1 MNDDKDT
8 VNYMD
13 SINKASRKRRRKPS
27 FWEHY
32 GILVIGAAVL
42 AVIALAVL
50 FGGKAVTAVRS
61 KMAAAQAA
69 SESAA
74 ESESAEESSLAAE
87 EESLAEIESESEA
100 RDAKIQE
107 VIDSYSNLG
116 IAKVT
121 GYLNIRKDPDGA
133 ANVVGTLSDGSAC
146 EILETL
152 DGWVKISSGE
162 VEGYASSEYILTG
175 DEAKEAAKDLVKER
189 AYITADNLNIRET
202 PSTDGQIVGKCL
214 QGELHEIVGEENG
227 WYKISGGYISADY
240 AEKRFCMNE
249 ANKLDM
255 KAMVLNFYD
264 RPGVSNVSNYLN
276 IRAGAG
282 ENEKIIGKLPSYA
295 GCEIL
300 EDANGWYK
308 ISSGGI
314 TGYVKSDY
322 ILTGDEAKQAA
333 MNHAELMAIVH
344 ADRLNART
352 EPSTDAKIWTQISEN
367 ERYHVAEQLDGWV
380 KIEFDESGEGDGDDE
395 ISAAYVSSEFVEVRY
410 ALSEAIKFS
419 PTEESASLRS
429 RIVNYAMKFLGNP
442 YVWGGTS
449 LTKGADCSG
458 FTMSVMK
465 NFGISLPHY
474 SGSQAKSGKRIKS
487 SEMRPGD
494 LVFYG
499 NSRGKINHVAM
510 YIGNGQVI
518 NAASR
523 RSGIKISTWNY
534 RTPIC
539 IVDVIGNRSE
549 NGE

>member
-87 EESLAEIESESEA
+87 EESRSEIESESEA

-300 EDANGWYK
+300 EDAKGWYK

-539 IVDVIGNRSE
+539 IVDVIGNRS
-549 NGE
+549 

>member
-27 FWEHY
+27 FWERY

-87 EESLAEIESESEA
+87 EESRAEIESESEA

-214 QGELHEIVGEENG
+214 QGELHEIVGDENG

-539 IVDVIGNRSE
+539 IVDVIGNRS
-549 NGE
+549 

>member
-87 EESLAEIESESEA
+87 EESRAEIESESEA

-333 MNHAELMAIVH
+333 LNHAELLAIVH

-539 IVDVIGNRSE
+539 IVDVIGNRS
-549 NGE
+549 

>member
-27 FWEHY
+27 FWERY

-87 EESLAEIESESEA
+87 EESRAEIESESEA

-133 ANVVGTLSDGSAC
+133 ANVVGALSDGSAC

-539 IVDVIGNRSE
+539 IVDVIGNRS
-549 NGE
+549 

>member
-27 FWEHY
+27 FWERY

-87 EESLAEIESESEA
+87 EESRAEIESESEA

-214 QGELHEIVGEENG
+214 QGELHEIVGEEND

-539 IVDVIGNRSE
+539 IVDVIGNRS
-549 NGE
+549 

>member
-27 FWEHY
+27 FWERY

-42 AVIALAVL
+42 AVSALAVV

-87 EESLAEIESESEA
+87 EESRAEIESESEA

-107 VIDSYSNLG
+107 VIDSYSNLE

-539 IVDVIGNRSE
+539 IVDVIGNRS
-549 NGE
+549 

>member
-87 EESLAEIESESEA
+87 EESRAEIESESEA

-116 IAKVT
+116 LAKVT

-539 IVDVIGNRSE
+539 IVDVIGNRS
-549 NGE
+549 

>member
-87 EESLAEIESESEA
+87 EESRAEIESESEA

-116 IAKVT
+116 IATVT

-539 IVDVIGNRSE
+539 IVDVIGNRS
-549 NGE
+549 